1 VVLVDFFSA
10 PWRAWVRVGSEAG
23 NWRKG
28 MACGG
33 LDVKRAWQVPE
44 SGGWATCQIRVKSK
58 DSHSVRQ
65 YKTCIVRA

>member
-23 NWRKG
+23 SWRKG

-33 LDVKRAWQVPE
+33 LVVKRAWQVPE
-44 SGGWATCQIRVKSK
+44 SGGWAICRLRGGFCEIAL
-58 DSHSVRQ
+58 
-65 YKTCIVRA
+65 RASIKKGVGCG